1 MPLHSRLRFGL
12 AAVLA
17 TPHESIDAVRALME
31 GTNLSQE
38 LADMPQE
45 LSAGGKRLALRHF
58 VMGDHMCMWPLLGGI
73 HSCAQRE
80 RNQEFL
86 ARVHDVWPSL
96 QTTCASG
103 FRS

>member
-17 TPHESIDAVRALME
+17 TPHESSDAVRALME

-45 LSAGGKRLALRHF
+45 LSAGGKRLALRQF
-58 VMGDHMCMWPLLGGI
+58 VMEDHMCM
-73 HSCAQRE
+73 
-80 RNQEFL
+80 
-86 ARVHDVWPSL
+86 
-96 QTTCASG
+96 
-103 FRS
+103 